1 MWTCELCS
9 LSCRFHPDFTL
20 SRVSNTLRV
29 HMSGTELLF
38 PLVATLP
45 QHLLA
50 PCYVAQPRPD
60 WERTLAWV
68 SVYFWI
74 LALVMVVSVALART
88 NCGMKPKVSYKSD
101 SKLPRLQSTGGK
113 FFDLKNLAQTVQST
127 ISKKISDLRTKRLVS
142 ELLS

>member
-1 MWTCELCS
+1 
-9 LSCRFHPDFTL
+9 
-20 SRVSNTLRV
+20 
-29 HMSGTELLF
+29 MSGTELLF

-50 PCYVAQPRPD
+50 PCYVTQPRPD

-68 SVYFWI
+68 SIYFWI
-74 LALVMVVSVALART
+74 LALIMVVSVALART
-88 NCGMKPKVSYKSD
+88 NFGMKPKVSYKSD

-127 ISKKISDLRTKRLVS
+127 ISKKISDLRTKRYYM
-142 ELLS
+142 